1 MCYQRDI
8 CLDLGTVKQELS
20 DFFCKGPENKY
31 FKLCL
36 NILGSS
42 FSVAAIQL
50 CCYQLKPGIDNTQM
64 NEYDCVPVKLF
75 MGTER

>member
-1 MCYQRDI
+1 MCYQWDI
-8 CLDLGTVKQELS
+8 CLDLGAVKQKLS

-36 NILGSS
+36 NILGYL

-50 CCYQLKPGIDNTQM
+50 RCYQLKVGIDNI
-64 NEYDCVPVKLF
+64 
-75 MGTER
+75 